1 MSRHLKA
8 FRILEHLEYPPCFPE
23 TFSITQ
29 SFFFKRFGFYII
41 LISCYFPL
49 ILSLL
54 KDLQRPRTC
63 LRLFRSSC
71 RSGEPCTKAVHLKSI
86 KCFERSNLRSIFCF
100 QRFDSNVLPK
110 HIFKQLIMTEAW
122 KWNSWRDLIYHMVD
136 WYKWQI
142 EMDKIFPK
150 INNRTDFLT
159 TIKMSASVH
168 NENFRRDSLF
178 IQANTERTLLY
189 PFARVRLSEH
199 IGTRLSKMHE
209 QRSKM
214 RNNCKNLNSL
224 IQM

>member
-1 MSRHLKA
+1 M
-8 FRILEHLEYPPCFPE
+8 
-23 TFSITQ
+23 FSWDLLYNSVFLLQ
-29 SFFFKRFGFYII
+29 RFGYNII

-54 KDLQRPRTC
+54 KDLQRPLTC

-71 RSGEPCTKAVHLKSI
+71 RSGEPCTKVVHLKVQNVLSVLI
-86 KCFERSNLRSIFCF
+86 YVPSSVFKG
-100 QRFDSNVLPK
+100 SNVLPK
-110 HIFKQLIMTEAW
+110 HIVKQLIMTEAW

-136 WYKWQI
+136 WNKWQI
-142 EMDKIFPK
+142 EMAKIFPK